1 MDSYLTVEKPARVI
15 INIKKS
21 KFVASLKNVK
31 NEKEAKNF
39 INEIKKEFKDASHNP
54 YAYVVNDI
62 FNSSDDG
69 EPLNTARKPILDV
82 ILKKNLKNVVIVVT
96 RYFGGIK
103 LGIGG
108 LIHAYR
114 KAALKGIE
122 ASGIIEKFYEGVI
135 SFSVPYEFFGDANR
149 LFQKYGCTVLERR
162 MERDAFFKVSVKE
175 RDKENFLNEILK
187 KTKGKVTI
195 KEKLR
200 ARDAQFFLDIFTALQ
215 SF

>member
-62 FNSSDDG
+62 FNSSDDS
-69 EPLNTARKPILDV
+69 EPLNTAGKPILDV

-114 KAALKGIE
+114 EAALKGIE
-122 ASGIIEKFYEGVI
+122 ASGIVEKFYEEEI
-135 SFSVPYEFFGDANR
+135 SFFVDYEFFGDINKMI
-149 LFQKYGCTVLERR
+149 QKYQCKILEKK
-162 MERDAFFKVSVKE
+162 MENNAFFKVSVKK

-187 KTKGKVTI
+187 KTKGNA
-195 KEKLR
+195 KL
-200 ARDAQFFLDIFTALQ
+200 

>member
-1 MDSYLTVEKPARVI
+1 MDSYLTVKKPARVI

-21 KFVASLKNVK
+21 KFIASLKNVK
-31 NEKEAKNF
+31 NEAEAKNF

-62 FNSSDDG
+62 FNSSDDS
-69 EPLNTARKPILDV
+69 EPLNTAGKPILDV

-103 LGIGG
+103 LGVGG
-108 LIHAYR
+108 LIRAYR
-114 KAALKGIE
+114 EAALKGIE
-122 ASGIIEKFYEGVI
+122 ASGTIEKFYEEEI
-135 SFSVPYEFFGDANR
+135 SFFVDYEFFGEINKTI
-149 LFQKYGCTVLERR
+149 QKYRCKILEKK
-162 MERDAFFKVSVKE
+162 MENNAFFKISIRK

-187 KTKGKVTI
+187 KTKGKV
-195 KEKLR
+195 KL
-200 ARDAQFFLDIFTALQ
+200 

>member
-15 INIKKS
+15 MNIKKS
-21 KFVASLKNVK
+21 KFVASLKNVE
-31 NEKEAKNF
+31 NEKGAKNF

-69 EPLNTARKPILDV
+69 EPLNTAGKPILDV
-82 ILKKNLKNVVIVVT
+82 ILKKNLKNIVIIVT

-108 LIHAYR
+108 LIRAYR
-114 KAALKGIE
+114 EAALKGIE
-122 ASGIIEKFYEGVI
+122 ASGIVEKFYEEEI
-135 SFSVPYEFFGDANR
+135 SFFVDYKFFGDINKMI
-149 LFQKYGCTVLERR
+149 QKYHCKILEKK
-162 MERDAFFKVSVKE
+162 MENNAFFKISIRK

-187 KTKGKVTI
+187 KTKGNA
-195 KEKLR
+195 KL
-200 ARDAQFFLDIFTALQ
+200 

>member
-1 MDSYLTVEKPARVI
+1 MVDFKILPPIFYMDSYLTVKKPARVI

-21 KFVASLKNVK
+21 KFIASLKNVE

-39 INEIKKEFKDASHNP
+39 INEIKKEFKDASLNP

-62 FNSSDDG
+62 FNSSDDS
-69 EPLNTARKPILDV
+69 EPLNTAGKPILDV

-103 LGIGG
+103 LGVGG
-108 LIHAYR
+108 LIRAYR
-114 KAALKGIE
+114 EAALKGIE
-122 ASGIIEKFYEGVI
+122 ASGTIEKFYEEEI
-135 SFSVPYEFFGDANR
+135 SFFVDYEFFGEINKTI
-149 LFQKYGCTVLERR
+149 QKYRCKILEKK
-162 MERDAFFKVSVKE
+162 MENNAFFKISIRK

-187 KTKGKVTI
+187 KTKGKV
-195 KEKLR
+195 KL
-200 ARDAQFFLDIFTALQ
+200 

>member
-1 MDSYLTVEKPARVI
+1 MVDFKILPPIFYMDSYLTVKKPARVI

-21 KFVASLKNVK
+21 KFIASLKNVK
-31 NEKEAKNF
+31 NEAEAKNF

-62 FNSSDDG
+62 FNSSDDS
-69 EPLNTARKPILDV
+69 EPLNTAGKPILDV

-103 LGIGG
+103 LGVGG
-108 LIHAYR
+108 LIRAYR
-114 KAALKGIE
+114 EAALKGIE
-122 ASGIIEKFYEGVI
+122 ASGTIEKFYEEEI
-135 SFSVPYEFFGDANR
+135 SFFVDYEFFGEINII
-149 LFQKYGCTVLERR
+149 FHKYHCKILEKK
-162 MERDAFFKVSVKE
+162 MENNAFFKISIRK

-187 KTKGKVTI
+187 KTKGKV
-195 KEKLR
+195 KL
-200 ARDAQFFLDIFTALQ
+200 

>member
-1 MDSYLTVEKPARVI
+1 MDSYLTVKKPARVI

-21 KFVASLKNVK
+21 KFIASLKNVK
-31 NEKEAKNF
+31 NEAEAKNF

-62 FNSSDDG
+62 FNSSDDS
-69 EPLNTARKPILDV
+69 EPLNTAGKPILDV

-103 LGIGG
+103 LGVGG
-108 LIHAYR
+108 LIRAYR
-114 KAALKGIE
+114 EAALKGIE
-122 ASGIIEKFYEGVI
+122 ASGTIEKFYEEEI
-135 SFSVPYEFFGDANR
+135 SFFVDYKFFGEINKTI
-149 LFQKYGCTVLERR
+149 QKYRCKILEKK
-162 MERDAFFKVSVKE
+162 MENNAFFKISIRK

-187 KTKGKVTI
+187 KTKGKV
-195 KEKLR
+195 KL
-200 ARDAQFFLDIFTALQ
+200 

>member
-1 MDSYLTVEKPARVI
+1 MVDFKILPPIFYMDSYLTVKKPARVI

-21 KFVASLKNVK
+21 KFIASLKNVK
-31 NEKEAKNF
+31 NEAEAKNF

-62 FNSSDDG
+62 FNSSDDS
-69 EPLNTARKPILDV
+69 EPLNTAGKPILDV

-103 LGIGG
+103 LGVGG
-108 LIHAYR
+108 LIRAYR
-114 KAALKGIE
+114 EAALKGIE
-122 ASGIIEKFYEGVI
+122 ASGTIEKFYEEEI
-135 SFSVPYEFFGDANR
+135 SFFVDYEFFGEINKTI
-149 LFQKYGCTVLERR
+149 QKYRCKILEKK
-162 MERDAFFKVSVKE
+162 MENNAFFKISIRK

-187 KTKGKVTI
+187 KTKGKV
-195 KEKLR
+195 KL
-200 ARDAQFFLDIFTALQ
+200 